1 MKGILVAAII
11 IAFVA
16 AAVESLSCVQCNS
29 LTNTCNNENITEC
42 PSDANTSCT
51 SFMTNT
57 SLGEPGMLAVHLV
70 SPESLSCVQC
80 NSLTNTCNNE
90 NITECPSDA
99 NTSCTSFMT
108 NTSLGAANIY
118 QDKAC
123 SAENCREGRDTVE
136 AFTVHVSDNER
147 FLFISQCCQGKE
159 CNDTTDALAP
169 PMEDVSSDIECF
181 ACYGSNESSCNVQIR
196 KCYKEERCVN
206 LVAEFKN
213 DLKTKKLVLRGC
225 SNISNST
232 CQFLSAENRTVG
244 GVIFRE
250 FECLDGANFSST
262 AIPNSS
268 LTTPPASSSNT
279 TSVPTSTP
287 DMASKVSFTPVAFVS
302 LLLLGLLL

>member
-57 SLGEPGMLAVHLV
+57 SLGEPGML
-70 SPESLSCVQC
+70 
-80 NSLTNTCNNE
+80 
-90 NITECPSDA
+90 DA
-99 NTSCTSFMT
+99 KTDPGA
-108 NTSLGAANIY
+108 LEWAANIY

>member
-57 SLGEPGMLAVHLV
+57 SL
-70 SPESLSCVQC
+70 
-80 NSLTNTCNNE
+80 
-90 NITECPSDA
+90 
-99 NTSCTSFMT
+99 
-108 NTSLGAANIY
+108 ANIY

-213 DLKTKKLVLRGC
+213 ETKKLVLRGC

>member
-42 PSDANTSCT
+42 PSDANS
-51 SFMTNT
+51 
-57 SLGEPGMLAVHLV
+57 
-70 SPESLSCVQC
+70 
-80 NSLTNTCNNE
+80 
-90 NITECPSDA
+90 
-99 NTSCTSFMT
+99 SCTSFMT

-213 DLKTKKLVLRGC
+213 ETKKLVLRGC